1 MYNNQKMSYSDV
13 QTFKSRFW
21 KHVWELDPESL
32 RDLLKEGNP
41 VGHVDFKFRV
51 PSHHGYDFIPA
62 YEGMYSACSKTH
74 KGQNKAIDNYLGCHD
89 KTAVE
94 ILWSMLLRLERDDG
108 TLVLPSGARIND
120 DYTVVTETLVA
131 LWRNGATNVSG
142 LSYVWHDDGVLVRVK
157 DLYGVVL
164 INIWGH
170 PDKEQEQLM
179 EEFFERSCTAQPEHY
194 QLMLLLHPRHFNR
207 FLNTF
212 PLYDM
217 DDLFD
222 WCKADTDVTEKLWKL
237 RLVKLD
243 PKRWPTVDDLD
254 DISVEELKAMYEGH
268 PLVVVLEQDEPPA
281 KKRKI

>member
-13 QTFKSRFW
+13 QTFKSCFW

-74 KGQNKAIDNYLGCHD
+74 GGQNKAIDNYLECHD

-94 ILWSMLLRLERDDG
+94 ILWSMLLRIGEYG
-108 TLVLPSGARIND
+108 LVLPSGARIND

-142 LSYVWHDDGVLVRVK
+142 LSYVWHDEEVLVRVK
-157 DLYGVVL
+157 DLSGVVL

>member
-1 MYNNQKMSYSDV
+1 MSYSDI

-41 VGHVDFKFRV
+41 VGHVNFKFRV
-51 PSHHGYDFIPA
+51 PSHHGYEIIPA

-74 KGQNKAIDNYLGCHD
+74 GGQNKAIDNYLECHD

-94 ILWSMLLRLERDDG
+94 ILWPMLLSIGTDG
-108 TLVLPSGARIND
+108 LVLPSGARIND
-120 DYTVVTETLVA
+120 DNYTVVTETLVA
-131 LWRNGATNVSG
+131 LWRNGATNTFSR
-142 LSYVWHDDGVLVRVK
+142 SWIWHDEKVFVNVK
-157 DLYGVVL
+157 DLCGVVL

-170 PDKEQEQLM
+170 PDKEQDQLIND
-179 EEFFERSCTAQPEHY
+179 FFAWTCSVQPEHY

-207 FLNTF
+207 FLNDF
-212 PLYDM
+212 PLSDM

-222 WCKADTDVTEKLWKL
+222 WCKPDTDVTEKLWKL
-237 RLVKLD
+237 RLVNLD
-243 PKRWPTVDDLD
+243 PNRWPTVDDFD